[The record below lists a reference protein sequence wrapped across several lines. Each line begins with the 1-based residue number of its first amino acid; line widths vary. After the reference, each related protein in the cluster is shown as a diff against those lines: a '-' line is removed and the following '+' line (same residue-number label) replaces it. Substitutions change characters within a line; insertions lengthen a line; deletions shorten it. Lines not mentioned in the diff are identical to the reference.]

1 MPDGVALNST
11 LDFAKIAWQNNYG
24 DKTFWG
30 VTAISN
36 YNPVSA
42 PFAVAVNDP
51 RNKIV
56 LLNTATGAT
65 IVLALLKQNHQ
76 SDTILPDYIKVS
88 GGCEESKSV
97 SDDQD
102 LIVHFV
108 TSKCELDQDGD

>member
-42 PFAVAVNDP
+42 PFAVAVNVP

-76 SDTILPDYIKVS
+76 DDKILADYIKVS
-88 GGCEESKSV
+88 GGCEESKSA
-97 SDDQD
+97 SDQD
-102 LIVHFV
+102 LIVHFF
-108 TSKCELDQDGD
+108 T